1 MLHYILQVVIFQ
13 CAFLLAYDLLLRH
26 QTFFNWNRTYLL
38 TTSVL
43 SLVIP
48 FMQLDV
54 LSNYTTAYGSIQLP
68 EVVLGEVATLSSM
81 SQSTIET
88 VGIAVQRPSTPTWRF
103 VLLGGA
109 IIFGI
114 WFLFKCLRLITLR
127 VMNPY
132 RWSNNVIVVSL
143 KDSLQAFSFFNTI
156 FLGSRIKENEK
167 GLILKHEMVHVN
179 QKHSLDIIW
188 FQLLRIAFWF
198 NPCVYWYQNR
208 ITDLHEFIADREVL
222 GQENRSDF
230 YQSLLSQVFQVS
242 AIPLTNTFW
251 SKSLVKKRI
260 TMIGRR
266 PSNNSAL
273 WRYVLVF
280 PLALSMLVYVACEKE
295 VELNDRF
302 TTSDLEQF
310 TKTIDFDYANNETSM
325 YNQVYFDKIQN
336 FLRENPG
343 HVVWIDNDF
352 VNNKMT
358 YSVHSKDE
366 LPDYRYFKTEVSLQD
381 GFTYDLLMMHNL
393 FEDEFTESEKIGKQ
407 YFVKQE
413 EVPFAVIGQAPT
425 FSHCGELS
433 GEERKRCTSETI
445 SKFVNQNFNTALS
458 SELGL
463 VGRQRISVMFKID
476 KDGHVIDARARS
488 PHPALDEE
496 AIRVIS
502 LLPQFIPGEHQG
514 EKVVASYSLPILFQ
528 VQ

>member
-1 MLHYILQVVIFQ
+1 MLHYILQVVAFQ
-13 CAFLLAYDLLLRH
+13 VLFLAVYDLFLRH
-26 QTFFNWNRTYLL
+26 QTFFLWNRIYLL
-38 TTSVL
+38 VSSCLTLGLPFIKIGFL
-43 SLVIP
+43 SDFGSEIGVI
-48 FMQLDV
+48 
-54 LSNYTTAYGSIQLP
+54 TLP
-68 EVVLGEVATLSSM
+68 EVVLGSSEVLSPMSRAAMEVAGTNAEPV
-81 SQSTIET
+81 T
-88 VGIAVQRPSTPTWRF
+88 TPFWQW
-103 VLLGGA
+103 VLLGGSLV
-109 IIFGI
+109 
-114 WFLFKCLRLITLR
+114 FLLILLIR
-127 VMNPY
+127 ALQLALIASKSPR
-132 RWSNNVIVVSL
+132 RWQNNILLIELVNSY
-143 KDSLQAFSFFNTI
+143 QAYSFFNSI
-156 FLGSRIKENEK
+156 FLGSNISNKDQEV
-167 GLILKHEMVHVN
+167 ILKHEMVHVRHG
-179 QKHSLDIIW
+179 HSLDVMW
-188 FQLLRIAFWF
+188 FQLLRVSMWF

-381 GFTYDLLMMHNL
+381 GFTYDLLMEHNL

-445 SKFVNQNFNTALS
+445 SEFVNQNFNTALS